1 MGNTCATRSK
11 ENIYDRFPSDVDTAR
26 SDTSDVFDD
35 QLFKQYM
42 EGKQDFVEDMVKRGS
57 SFRRKS
63 ENRDEEKKFQNYED
77 QFEADFGFR
86 VNNERGL
93 PNCFRG
99 TRPLPKDNSVD
110 SDSQSRFSDGSG
122 TNFGFRIETYPP
134 VPLCFRGPRTPR
146 GDAACFD
153 SDSKSV
159 SGEDQGDVEE
169 EKEDLYFES
178 PPSSTDLGT
187 NPNSSWIWTG
197 PSRVPPPLLMT
208 PNNSNLWDHDSPA
221 ELPRL
226 VRRFSFDLS

>member
-1 MGNTCATRSK
+1 MGNTCATTSK
-11 ENIYDRFPSDVDTAR
+11 ENIYDRFPSDVDTTR

-57 SFRRKS
+57 SLRMKS
-63 ENRDEEKKFQNYED
+63 ENRDEEKFFQNYED

-110 SDSQSRFSDGSG
+110 SDSQSRFSDGS
-122 TNFGFRIETYPP
+122 NFGFRIDFYPP
-134 VPLCFRGPRTPR
+134 VPQ
-146 GDAACFD
+146 GDAAYFD

-159 SGEDQGDVEE
+159 SWEDQGDVEE
-169 EKEDLYFES
+169 ENEDLYFES

-187 NPNSSWIWTG
+187 NPNSSWIWNG
-197 PSRVPPPLLMT
+197 PPRVPPPLLMT
-208 PNNSNLWDHDSPA
+208 PNNTNLWDHDSPA

-226 VRRFSFDLS
+226 VRRFSFDLC